1 MTPAY
6 VSSRGGKKQ
15 EREEGFTI
23 ADVPEAQTQMSDFS
37 SRYSGAEVRQE
48 DSSPKRDAVQ

>member
-37 SRYSGAEVRQE
+37 SRYSDAEERQE
-48 DSSPKRDAVQ
+48 DSSRKRDAVQ